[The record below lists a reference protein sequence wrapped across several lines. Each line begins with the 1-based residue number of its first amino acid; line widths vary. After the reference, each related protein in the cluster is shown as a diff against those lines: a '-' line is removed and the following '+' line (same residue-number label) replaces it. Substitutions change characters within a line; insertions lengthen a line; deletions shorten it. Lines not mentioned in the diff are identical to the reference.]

1 MTIDKYL
8 KGNRYPGRV
17 LIAGNSQDGSIVAA
31 YAIMGR
37 SENSRNRVFTHEDGY
52 LKTKAFDES
61 KVEDPSLIIYNAGI
75 KLNNYFIL
83 TNGDQSDTI
92 KEELINGG
100 SLATA
105 LLKREYEPDSP
116 AYTSRISALFDES
129 TNTSSLSI
137 IKKVG
142 DSCERVIWN
151 YPVIKGKA
159 HIIHTYLTDGNP
171 LPAFKGDPALLDIPS
186 NIDELT
192 SLIWSSLDA
201 DNRISLYVR
210 VKDEEKIIN
219 KNIK

>member
-8 KGNRYPGRV
+8 KGNKYPGRV
-17 LIAGNSQDGSIVAA
+17 LIAGNSNDGSIIAA

-37 SENSRNRVFTHEDGY
+37 SENSRNRIFTLEDGY

-100 SLATA
+100 SLTTA

-116 AYTSRISALFDES
+116 AYTSRISALFDER

-137 IKKVG
+137 IKKAN
-142 DSCERVIWN
+142 DACERVIWN

-159 HIIHTYLTDGNP
+159 HIIHTYLSDGNP

-192 SLIWSSLDA
+192 SLIWSSLDE

>member
-105 LLKREYEPDSP
+105 LLKRECEPDSP